1 MAKEREINRK
11 EIRFCEEYIKTLN
24 ATQSYLS
31 TYNCTYNTARTQSS
45 RLLSKPYIKKYIEE
59 RLNKVEE
66 KKIADA
72 NEILE
77 FLTAT
82 LRGEVKD
89 QLGFETS
96 VKDRI
101 KAGELLGKRYKLFED
116 KKEAEQQ
123 SKKETT
129 KINLEIIDN
138 SNLEKIMFEEGK
150 NDWYNK
156 IKWQNKRN

>member
-89 QLGFETS
+89 QLGCETS

-123 SKKETT
+123 SKKEPP
-129 KINLEIIDN
+129 KISLEIIDN

-150 NDWYNK
+150 NDWYNMD
-156 IKWQNKRN
+156 

>member
-59 RLNKVEE
+59 RLNKDEE

-89 QLGFETS
+89 QLGCETS

-123 SKKETT
+123 SKKEPP
-129 KINLEIIDN
+129 KISLEIIDN

-150 NDWYNK
+150 NDGYNMD
-156 IKWQNKRN
+156 

>member
-123 SKKETT
+123 SKKEPP
-129 KINLEIIDN
+129 KISLEIIDN

-150 NDWYNK
+150 NDWYNMD
-156 IKWQNKRN
+156 

>member
-1 MAKEREINRK
+1 MAEEREINRK

-123 SKKETT
+123 SKKEPP
-129 KINLEIIDN
+129 KISLEIIDN

-150 NDWYNK
+150 NDWYNMD
-156 IKWQNKRN
+156 

>member
-101 KAGELLGKRYKLFED
+101 KASELLAKRYKLFED
-116 KKEAEQQ
+116 KKETEQQ
-123 SKKETT
+123 SKKEPP
-129 KINLEIIDN
+129 KISLEIIDN

-150 NDWYNK
+150 ND
-156 IKWQNKRN
+156 

>member
-45 RLLSKPYIKKYIEE
+45 RLLAKPYIKKYIEE

-101 KAGELLGKRYKLFED
+101 KASELLAKRYKLFED

-123 SKKETT
+123 TKKEPP
-129 KINLEIIDN
+129 KISLEIIDN

-150 NDWYNK
+150 ND
-156 IKWQNKRN
+156 

>member
-1 MAKEREINRK
+1 MAEEREISRK

-45 RLLSKPYIKKYIEE
+45 RLLAKPYIKKYIEE

-77 FLTAT
+77 ILTAT
-82 LRGEVKD
+82 IRGEVKD

-101 KAGELLGKRYKLFED
+101 KASELLGKRYKLFED

-123 SKKETT
+123 NKKEPP
-129 KINLEIIDN
+129 KISLEIIDN
-138 SNLEKIMFEEGK
+138 SNLEKTMFEEGK
-150 NDWYNK
+150 ND
-156 IKWQNKRN
+156 

>member
-1 MAKEREINRK
+1 MAEEREISRK

-45 RLLSKPYIKKYIEE
+45 RLLAKPYIKKYIEE
-59 RLNKVEE
+59 RLNKIEE

-101 KAGELLGKRYKLFED
+101 KASELLGKRYKLFED
-116 KKEAEQQ
+116 KKETEQQ
-123 SKKETT
+123 SKKEPP
-129 KINLEIIDN
+129 KISLEIIDN

-150 NDWYNK
+150 ND
-156 IKWQNKRN
+156 